1 MNLNFPQAVQ
11 DDAESLVALR
21 IAAMRES
28 LERIGRF
35 DPQRARD
42 RFLSG
47 FSPEHTWH
55 IEHDGQRM
63 GFFVLNPD
71 GDALLLDHLYVHP
84 DHQGLGIGSRALG
97 HVFAEADRQA
107 RLLRVGALKG
117 SDSNRF
123 YRRHGFRL
131 VDESEFDNHYERS
144 PA

>member
-1 MNLNFPQAVQ
+1 
-11 DDAESLVALR
+11 
-21 IAAMRES
+21 
-28 LERIGRF
+28 
-35 DPQRARD
+35 
-42 RFLSG
+42 
-47 FSPEHTWH
+47 
-55 IEHDGQRM
+55 M
-63 GFFVLNPD
+63 GFFVLKPD

-84 DHQGLGIGSRALG
+84 DHQGLGIGARALG

-131 VDESEFDNHYERS
+131 VGESEFDNHYERP